1 MDMSDFSIP
10 HLLYEEDSFGVFLLV
25 TIFLGGG
32 AAWLSGRAI
41 AGTWR
46 PWWHVPLY
54 MLILGAAVRFIH
66 LALFDGTLLSPH
78 YYAVDTLFCL
88 LFGFLGFR
96 LTRARQMATQ
106 YSWINQRHG
115 PFGWVRRA
123 APAVN
128 ARDSG

>member
-32 AAWLSGRAI
+32 AAWLSGRAV

>member
-1 MDMSDFSIP
+1 MDPSDISLP
-10 HLLYEEDSFGVFLLV
+10 RLLYEEDSFGVFLLV

-66 LALFDGTLLSPH
+66 FALFDGTLLSPH
-78 YYAVDTLFCL
+78 YYAVDTLLCFV
-88 LFGFLGFR
+88 FGFLGFR
-96 LTRARQMATQ
+96 LTRVRQMITQ
-106 YSWINQRHG
+106 YSWINARKG
-115 PFGWVRRA
+115 PFGWVRRSD
-123 APAVN
+123 PAVN

>member
-1 MDMSDFSIP
+1 MDPSDISLS

-66 LALFDGTLLSPH
+66 FALFEGTLLSPH
-78 YYAVDTLFCL
+78 YYAVDTLLCL

-96 LTRARQMATQ
+96 LTRVRQMITQ
-106 YSWINQRHG
+106 YSWINARKG
-115 PFGWVRRA
+115 LFGWVRRSD
-123 APAVN
+123 PL
-128 ARDSG
+128 